1 MIKII
6 KIFCTLEG
14 KQTDIDMKTPKR
26 LEEAVIKLYKAFH
39 NNTLDPEDCAA
50 CAVGNIL
57 DNHDSWKH
65 LSNDHGSL
73 QLNYIGSVHQ
83 KLGRTFNGYS
93 PQELLKVEKIF
104 LEACGFKT
112 PLCHYN
118 QRPLNPRNKEIL
130 FNGLSAVISYLCKLD
145 KVPNV
150 MNYSRLF
157 EHENNKPIHKLE
169 TILI

>member
-1 MIKII
+1 M
-6 KIFCTLEG
+6 FCILEG
-14 KQTDIDMKTPKR
+14 NQIHVDMKTPKR
-26 LEEAVIKLYKAFH
+26 LEEAIIKLYKAFH

-73 QLNYIGSVHQ
+73 QLNYIGTVHQ
-83 KLGRTFNGYS
+83 KLGREFNGYC
-93 PQELLKVEKIF
+93 PMELLKIEKTF

-118 QRPLNPRNKEIL
+118 QKPQNPRHKETL
-130 FNGLSAVISYLCKLD
+130 FIGLSAVISYLCKLD
-145 KVPNV
+145 DVANV
-150 MNYSRLF
+150 MDYSKLF
-157 EHENNKPIHKLE
+157 EYENDEPNYKLE